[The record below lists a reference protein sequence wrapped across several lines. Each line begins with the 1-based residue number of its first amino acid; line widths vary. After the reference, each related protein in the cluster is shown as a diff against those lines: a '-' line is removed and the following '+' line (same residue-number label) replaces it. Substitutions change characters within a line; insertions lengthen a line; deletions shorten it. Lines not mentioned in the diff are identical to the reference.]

1 MVADAWSVTTAAL
14 DLCCRRNS
22 GDVVPRAKGG
32 IASRTML
39 VGVEAMTAELE
50 LVVDPAMGGEGLV
63 RITGWLGSGAAST
76 VTE

>member
-1 MVADAWSVTTAAL
+1 
-14 DLCCRRNS
+14 
-22 GDVVPRAKGG
+22 
-32 IASRTML
+32 ML